1 MYYLFISPQK
11 PYEVDSVSSQ
21 GGRKPGA
28 ETHVWFWNFHL
39 GDLGQRLGE
48 SGLGC
53 VIEQHAENFREGGE
67 NATGIPDPWLP
78 WWLKQ

>member
-1 MYYLFISPQK
+1 M
-11 PYEVDSVSSQ
+11 
-21 GGRKPGA
+21 
-28 ETHVWFWNFHL
+28 
-39 GDLGQRLGE
+39 GDLRQRLGE